1 MVYTTN
7 ASNIGFKG
15 EYYDAGE
22 IKINDDEKTIEVS
35 QLKKSLFSSKLV
47 NIGKITYS
55 DSTKFSSD
63 GLKIRINDLS
73 FDISDEV
80 TYDQIKKI
88 VTEPY
93 RLERERRE
101 KIIKLAD
108 NAVIN
113 FLLER
118 AKALDDLRE
127 LSINPREAI
136 MHKLERVDEGE
147 DPVARFREMVAEPLR
162 QPYSGLDSNLQLLKP
177 IISETA
183 MKRVY
188 AMIFGVASV
197 QTAMLNDS
205 DPAKPLELL
214 EKVNKNKLNWKVDSG
229 SSIADAT
236 KSLYSEIAFLNPD
249 ALLGK
254 NESAI

>member
-1 MVYTTN
+1 MVYSTR
-7 ASNIGFKG
+7 ALNIWFNG
-15 EYYDAGE
+15 EHYKTGE
-22 IKINDDEKTIEVS
+22 IKINDDEKTIDVS
-35 QLKKSLFSSKLV
+35 QLKKSIRSSKMIYV
-47 NIGKITYS
+47 GKITYS
-55 DSTKFSSD
+55 DSTKISND

-73 FDISDEV
+73 FDVSDKE

-88 VTEPY
+88 ITEPY

-108 NAVIN
+108 NAAIN
-113 FLLER
+113 FLTER

-127 LSINPREAI
+127 LNTNPREAI

-147 DPVARFREMVAEPLR
+147 DPVAKFRKMVAESLSK
-162 QPYSGLDSNLQLLKP
+162 PYSEMDSNLQLLKP
-177 IISETA
+177 VISETD
-183 MKRVY
+183 MNRVY

-197 QTAMLNDS
+197 QTAMLNKS

-214 EKVNKNKLNWKVDSG
+214 EKATANKLTWKAPSG
-229 SSIADAT
+229 STIADAT
-236 KSLYSEIAFLNPD
+236 KSLYSEIALLNPD

-254 NESAI
+254 NESAV